1 MDEDRIVHLLSTR
14 FGARSPSLIKGIG
27 DDAAVLHPRGALEY
41 LVITTDML
49 LEDVDFCRSWLTPTQ
64 LGHKALAVNLS
75 DLAAMGAK
83 PRYFTVAL
91 GLPRDVGIPWIEG
104 FYRGMCAL
112 AKRHG
117 AILIGGDL
125 SRSPAGIQT
134 VITAIGETSDRRPVC
149 RSGGRPGD
157 FLYVTGV
164 LGRAAAGLS
173 LLRHGRI
180 QGRNAAERKALQ
192 SHRMPEPRCEVGSW
206 LARSRFVRCM
216 MDLSDGLSVD
226 LPRLCAASGTG
237 AEIWADKLP
246 VFSPARRWRYDPL
259 TLALHGGE
267 DFELLFAISAR
278 KAAGFEKA
286 YPADYPPISRI
297 GRLRREHGV
306 AWSAAH
312 AAPLQPLIPAGFD
325 HFRSDPI
332 KPEPRNTG
340 RSIAATKES
349 HRKDAKARTMRSSH

>member
-1 MDEDRIVHLLSTR
+1 MDENRIVRLLGKR
-14 FGARSPSLIKGIG
+14 FGAGSPSLIQGIG

-49 LEDVDFCRSWLTPTQ
+49 LEDVDFRRNWLTSAQ

-75 DLAAMGAK
+75 DLAAMGAM
-83 PRYFTVAL
+83 PRFFTVAL
-91 GLPRDVGIPWIEG
+91 GLPRDVGIAWIEG

-134 VITAIGETSDRRPVC
+134 VITAIGETSDRRPVR

-173 LLRHGRI
+173 LLWHGRI
-180 QGRNAAERKALQ
+180 HGRNAAERKALQ
-192 SHRMPEPRCEVGSW
+192 SHRVPEPRCEVGNW
-206 LARSRFVRCM
+206 LARSRFARCM
-216 MDLSDGLSVD
+216 MDLSDGLSMD

-237 AEIWADKLP
+237 AEIWGDKLP
-246 VFSPARRWRYDPL
+246 VFSQARRWRCDPL

-267 DFELLFAISAR
+267 DFELLFAVSAR
-278 KAAGFEKA
+278 KAASFEKT
-286 YPADYPPISRI
+286 YPADFPPISRI

-306 AWSAAH
+306 VWSTARAT
-312 AAPLQPLIPAGFD
+312 PLQPLIPAGFD

-332 KPEPRNTG
+332 KQEPRNPRRG
-340 RSIAATKES
+340 IAATKKS
-349 HRKDAKARTMRSSH
+349 HRQDAKAQRREP

>member
-1 MDEDRIVHLLSTR
+1 MHGMDENRIVRLLSTR
-14 FGARSPSLIKGIG
+14 FGARSPSLVQGIG
-27 DDAAVLHPRGALEY
+27 DDAAILHPRGALEY

-49 LEDVDFCRSWLTPTQ
+49 LEDVDFRRSWLTPAQ
-64 LGHKALAVNLS
+64 LGHKSLAVNLS
-75 DLAAMGAK
+75 DLAAMGAM
-83 PRYFTVAL
+83 PRFFTVAL
-91 GLPRDVGIPWIEG
+91 GLPRDVGVPWIEG
-104 FYRGMCAL
+104 FYRGMCTL

-125 SRSPAGIQT
+125 SRSLSGIQT
-134 VITAIGETSDRRPVC
+134 VITAIGETSDRRPVS
-149 RSGGRPGD
+149 RSGGKPGD

-180 QGRNAAERKALQ
+180 HGKNAAERKALQ
-192 SHRMPEPRCEVGSW
+192 SHRVPEPRCEVGSW

-216 MDLSDGLSVD
+216 MDLSDGLSMD

-237 AEIWADKLP
+237 AEIWGDKLP
-246 VFSPARRWRYDPL
+246 LFSQARCWRCDPL

-267 DFELLFAISAR
+267 DFELLFAVSAR

-286 YPADYPPISRI
+286 YPAAFPPISCI

-306 AWSAAH
+306 VWSAARTT
-312 AAPLQPLIPAGFD
+312 PLQPLIPAGFD
-325 HFRSDPI
+325 HFRSHPMI
-332 KPEPRNTG
+332 AGRRTPKLKPRNT
-340 RSIAATKES
+340 
-349 HRKDAKARTMRSSH
+349 RKGTS